1 MAIDKNDEISGGAA
15 TKFVKKTL
23 ITNSAS
29 ASVSCTKGHNAFL
42 GTNAAVTFNFP
53 DKSVT
58 ADQTVVSIFSQ
69 AAVATPTFAS
79 TGATFVGAPT
89 TITAS
94 VPFSFIYD
102 SATSQWLRYT

>member
-15 TKFVKKTL
+15 TKSVKKVLTA
-23 ITNSAS
+23 NNAS